1 MSDLHYWNYPTDILC
16 GVGALEQLPRHCA
29 LAGARRPLL
38 VTDPGMLALEP
49 LRLVRECLERAGID
63 HDLFHELSSNP
74 SLAEVQGGARR
85 FEADGH
91 DALIALGGGSA
102 LDAAK
107 GIALLSRDPHGLER
121 FEWTQTLRS
130 YPTLADYPPLG
141 LPPLLALPTTA
152 GTGSELGREAVL
164 TDTQLG
170 IKRVVGHR
178 ELLAACVF
186 LDPRLTRGLPPAL
199 SAATGMD
206 ALTHHL
212 EALFSP
218 LYHPMSA
225 GIALEGVRLVRQHLE
240 NAVRDGNDLAA
251 REGMLVASASAAVAF
266 QKGLGGVHALAHPLG
281 ARHHLH
287 HGLLNAVLLPYV
299 LLANRPAIEADA
311 ARLARYLNSTKRA
324 STACWRGSSNCAR
337 ASASR
342 RTSPPSAWMAR
353 TRNGW
358 ASRRWPTCRP
368 RRPTPCRSMPGIMRA
383 STARRW
389 PGLSPERSGPQAVD
403 LQQVVD
409 EGAGGFAEGA
419 PGIDDHAVL
428 HRVAQPLRQ

>member
-16 GVGALEQLPRHCA
+16 GVGALEQLPRRCA

-74 SLAEVQGGARR
+74 SLAEVHGGARR
-85 FEADGH
+85 FEAGGH

-299 LLANRPAIEADA
+299 LLANRPAVEADA
-311 ARLARYLNSTKRA
+311 ARLARYLELDEANFDGLLAWILELRA
-324 STACWRGSSNCAR
+324 RIGIPANLAALGLDGEDAQWVGEQALADLSSSATNALPLDAR
-337 ASASR
+337 DY
-342 RTSPPSAWMAR
+342 AR
-353 TRNGW
+353 IYR
-358 ASRRWPTCRP
+358 
-368 RRPTPCRSMPGIMRA
+368 
-383 STARRW
+383 
-389 PGLSPERSGPQAVD
+389 QAV
-403 LQQVVD
+403 
-409 EGAGGFAEGA
+409 AGTLA
-419 PGIDDHAVL
+419 
-428 HRVAQPLRQ
+428 

>member
-16 GVGALEQLPRHCA
+16 GVGALEQLPRRCA

-74 SLAEVQGGARR
+74 SLAEVHGGARR
-85 FEADGH
+85 FEAGGH

-266 QKGLGGVHALAHPLG
+266 QKELGGVHALAHPLG

-311 ARLARYLNSTKRA
+311 ARLARYLELDEASFDGLLAWILELRA
-324 STACWRGSSNCAR
+324 HRHPGE
-337 ASASR
+337 
-342 RTSPPSAWMAR
+342 
-353 TRNGW
+353 
-358 ASRRWPTCRP
+358 P
-368 RRPTPCRSMPGIMRA
+368 RRPRPGWRGRA
-383 STARRW
+383 MGGRAGAGRPVVLGDQRPAARC
-389 PGLSPERSGPQAVD
+389 PGLCAHLPPGGGRDSRLSAQDARPWTCSRSSMKAR
-403 LQQVVD
+403 
-409 EGAGGFAEGA
+409 AAS
-419 PGIDDHAVL
+419 
-428 HRVAQPLRQ
+428 LRGRPA

>member
-1 MSDLHYWNYPTDILC
+1 
-16 GVGALEQLPRHCA
+16 
-29 LAGARRPLL
+29 
-38 VTDPGMLALEP
+38 
-49 LRLVRECLERAGID
+49 
-63 HDLFHELSSNP
+63 
-74 SLAEVQGGARR
+74 VQGGARR
-85 FEADGH
+85 FEAGGH

-251 REGMLVASASAAVAF
+251 REGMLVASASAAVA
-266 QKGLGGVHALAHPLG
+266 
-281 ARHHLH
+281 
-287 HGLLNAVLLPYV
+287 
-299 LLANRPAIEADA
+299 
-311 ARLARYLNSTKRA
+311 
-324 STACWRGSSNCAR
+324 
-337 ASASR
+337 
-342 RTSPPSAWMAR
+342 
-353 TRNGW
+353 
-358 ASRRWPTCRP
+358 
-368 RRPTPCRSMPGIMRA
+368 
-383 STARRW
+383 
-389 PGLSPERSGPQAVD
+389 
-403 LQQVVD
+403 
-409 EGAGGFAEGA
+409 
-419 PGIDDHAVL
+419 
-428 HRVAQPLRQ
+428 

>member
-16 GVGALEQLPRHCA
+16 GVGALEQLPRRCA

-85 FEADGH
+85 FEAGGH

-287 HGLLNAVLLPYV
+287 HGLPLRSAGQPPGDRSRRRAPGALPGTRRSE
-299 LLANRPAIEADA
+299 LRRPAGVDP
-311 ARLARYLNSTKRA
+311 RT
-324 STACWRGSSNCAR
+324 AR
-337 ASASR
+337 AHR
-342 RTSPPSAWMAR
+342 HP
-353 TRNGW
+353 GE
-358 ASRRWPTCRP
+358 P
-368 RRPTPCRSMPGIMRA
+368 RRPRPGWRGRA
-383 STARRW
+383 MGGRAGAGRPVVLGDQRPAARC
-389 PGLSPERSGPQAVD
+389 PGLCAHLPPGGGRDSRLSAQDARPWTCSRSSMKAR
-403 LQQVVD
+403 
-409 EGAGGFAEGA
+409 AAS
-419 PGIDDHAVL
+419 
-428 HRVAQPLRQ
+428 LRGRPA